1 MLSNLCLLTM
11 RTTPCSTF
19 HSPSLG
25 IKKYAPARLVVGDI
39 LVGLI
44 ASSLIAH
51 PPKED

>member
-1 MLSNLCLLTM
+1 MLSNLCVLMM
-11 RTTPCSTF
+11 RTIPCSTF
-19 HSPSLG
+19 HSASVSVE
-25 IKKYAPARLVVGDI
+25 KYDPARPVVGDI